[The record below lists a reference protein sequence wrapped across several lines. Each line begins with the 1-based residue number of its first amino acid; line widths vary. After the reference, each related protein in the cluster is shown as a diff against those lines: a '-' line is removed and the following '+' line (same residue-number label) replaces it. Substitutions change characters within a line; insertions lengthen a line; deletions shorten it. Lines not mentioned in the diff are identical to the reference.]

1 LQASW
6 RSAESP
12 WSPRATP
19 KAFRLGFD
27 HANGVRAH
35 VDEWSGRALEAE
47 AAKRALDLGHTR
59 SDPVEVLT

>member
-1 LQASW
+1 VAKRGVTLV
-6 RSAESP
+6 SP
-12 WSPRATP
+12 SHA

-35 VDEWSGRALEAE
+35 VDEWSGRALEAQ
-47 AAKRALDLGHTR
+47 AAKRAFDLGHTR